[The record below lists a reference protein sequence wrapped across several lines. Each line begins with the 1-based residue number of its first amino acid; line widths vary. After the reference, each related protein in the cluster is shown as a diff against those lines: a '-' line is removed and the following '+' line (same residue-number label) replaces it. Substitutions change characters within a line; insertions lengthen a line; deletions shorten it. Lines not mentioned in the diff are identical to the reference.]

1 MTYYISAGRF
11 MVALVLALL
20 IWTEVGVG
28 HAEGGQV
35 LQVREP
41 DERATHL
48 ASRGDPGSVRRYAVL
63 PEVLSVRSQY
73 LPPTATPVPTATALP
88 SPTPIPTPTATPEP
102 ELFLKYMGIFRVT
115 AYSDSPLNGT
125 DGLGI
130 TRSGQRTRWGAVA
143 VDPRVIPLHSRL
155 MIEGMGD
162 MVFDALDT
170 GGGIKGNWVDIW
182 FRTDDEALLYG
193 VQYRSVFV
201 VVDGPR

>member
-1 MTYYISAGRF
+1 MTYISAGRL

-28 HAEGGQV
+28 RAEGGQV
-35 LQVREP
+35 LQVKEL
-41 DERATHL
+41 DGRATHL
-48 ASRGDPGSVRRYAVL
+48 AGRGDPTGARRYSVL

-73 LPPTATPVPTATALP
+73 LPPTPTPAPTATAVP
-88 SPTPIPTPTATPEP
+88 SPTPIPTPTPTPEP

-125 DGLGI
+125 DGRGI
-130 TRSGQRTRWGAVA
+130 TRSGLRTRWGAVA

-182 FRTDDEALLYG
+182 FRTDHEAILYG
-193 VQYRSVFV
+193 VQYRSVFL
-201 VVDGPR
+201 VVDEPR